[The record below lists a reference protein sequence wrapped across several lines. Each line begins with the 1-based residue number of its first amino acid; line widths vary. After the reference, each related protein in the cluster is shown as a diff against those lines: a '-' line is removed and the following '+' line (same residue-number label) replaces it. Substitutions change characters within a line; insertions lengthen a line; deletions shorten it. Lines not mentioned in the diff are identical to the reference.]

1 MAHSSNG
8 NGFNNNKP
16 MNKSLISM
24 DNIKYDL
31 LKIAEP
37 YDGIMFEGSGYLV
50 NDLFAAYLNDL
61 QDGNLIYSW
70 SIPEEQYKENS
81 VTYDVIV
88 QLTEDRSPKKLKI
101 HVGVYKSK
109 WPEIKEKLDATT

>member
-8 NGFNNNKP
+8 YNNKP

-61 QDGNLIYSW
+61 QDDNLIYSW

-109 WPEIKEKLDATT
+109 WPELKEKLNA

>member
-8 NGFNNNKP
+8 YNNKP
-16 MNKSLISM
+16 MNKSMISM

-37 YDGIMFEGSGYLV
+37 YDGVMFEGSGYLV
-50 NDLFAAYLNDL
+50 NDLFASYLNDL
-61 QDGNLIYSW
+61 QDDHLIYSW

-109 WPEIKEKLDATT
+109 WPEIKEKLNA

>member
-8 NGFNNNKP
+8 YNNKQH

-37 YDGIMFEGSGYLV
+37 YDGVMFEGSGYLV

-81 VTYDVIV
+81 VTYDIIV

-109 WPEIKEKLDATT
+109 WPEIKEKLNA